1 MLDDLQKNAKEAEFK
16 MESTIE
22 FLHETFARIRAG
34 RANPKILD
42 GIYVDYYGTSTPLS
56 GVASISAPD
65 ARTLIIQPWEKN
77 MLRIV
82 EKAILDSDV
91 GITPDNNGELI
102 RLTMPPLTEERRKNL
117 SKQAKQEA
125 EDAKVSVRN
134 ARREAI
140 DVIKK
145 TDKLP
150 EDMAKDLEND
160 MQKIHDKYIKKIDE
174 LYAEKEKEIM
184 TV

>member
-1 MLDDLQKNAKEAEFK
+1 MLADLQKNTKEAEQK

-22 FLHETFARIRAG
+22 FLRDTFARIRAG
-34 RANPKILD
+34 RANTRILD
-42 GIYVDYYGTSTPLS
+42 GIFVDYYGTNTPLT
-56 GVASISAPD
+56 GVASVTVGD
-65 ARTLIIQPWEKN
+65 ARTLVIQPWEKN
-77 MLRIV
+77 MLKVV

-91 GITPDNNGELI
+91 GVTPDNNGEII
-102 RLTMPPLTEERRKNL
+102 RLNIPPLTEERRKDL

-140 DVIKK
+140 DVVKK

-150 EDMAKDLEND
+150 EDTAKDLEND
-160 MQKIHDKYIKKIDE
+160 IQKIHDKYIKRIDD

>member
-1 MLDDLQKNAKEAEFK
+1 MLADLQKNTKDAQEK

-22 FLHETFARIRAG
+22 FLRDTFARIRAG
-34 RANPKILD
+34 RANTRILD
-42 GIYVDYYGTSTPLS
+42 GIFVDYYGTNTPLT
-56 GVASISAPD
+56 GVASVTVGD
-65 ARTLIIQPWEKN
+65 ARTLVIQPWEKN
-77 MLRIV
+77 MLKVV

-91 GITPDNNGELI
+91 GITPDNNGEII
-102 RLTMPPLTEERRKNL
+102 RLNIPPLTEERRKDL

-140 DVIKK
+140 DVVKK

-150 EDMAKDLEND
+150 EDMAKDLESEI
-160 MQKIHDKYIKKIDE
+160 QKIHDKFIKRIDD

>member
-1 MLDDLQKNAKEAEFK
+1 MLADLQKKTKEAEQK

-22 FLHETFARIRAG
+22 FLRDTFARIRAG
-34 RANPKILD
+34 RANTRILD
-42 GIYVDYYGTSTPLS
+42 GIFVDYYGTNTPLT
-56 GVASISAPD
+56 GVASVTVGD
-65 ARTLIIQPWEKN
+65 ARTLVIQPWEKN
-77 MLRIV
+77 MLKVV

-91 GITPDNNGELI
+91 GVTPDNNGEII
-102 RLTMPPLTEERRKNL
+102 RLNIPPLTEERRKDL

-140 DVIKK
+140 DVVKK

-150 EDMAKDLEND
+150 EDTAKDLEND
-160 MQKIHDKYIKKIDE
+160 IQKIHDKYIKRIDD

>member
-1 MLDDLQKNAKEAEFK
+1 MNAELDKNKKDTESK
-16 MESTIE
+16 MKSTIE
-22 FLHETFARIRAG
+22 FLGDTMARIRAG

-42 GIYVDYYGTSTPLS
+42 GISLEYYGTMTPLS
-56 GVASISAPD
+56 GVASISVPD
-65 ARTLIIQPWEKN
+65 ARTILIQPWEKN
-77 MLRIV
+77 MLREV

-91 GITPDNNGELI
+91 GITPDNNGEFI
-102 RLTMPPLTEERRKNL
+102 RLSIPPLTEERRRAL
-117 SKQAKQEA
+117 AKQAKQEA

-145 TDKLP
+145 MEKLP
-150 EDMAKDLEND
+150 EDMAKDMENE
-160 MQKIHDKYIKKIDE
+160 MQKLHDKYIKLIDE
-174 LYAEKEKEIM
+174 IFAEKEKEIM

>member
-1 MLDDLQKNAKEAEFK
+1 MVADLQKNAKDAEFK

-22 FLHETFARIRAG
+22 FLRDTFARIRAG

-42 GIYVDYYGTSTPLS
+42 GIYVDYYGTNTPLG
-56 GVASISAPD
+56 GVASISVPD
-65 ARTLIIQPWEKN
+65 ARTLVIQPWEKN
-77 MLRIV
+77 MLKIV
-82 EKAILDSDV
+82 EKAILDSEV
-91 GITPDNNGELI
+91 GITPDNNGEII
-102 RLTMPPLTEERRKNL
+102 RLNIPPLTEERRRDL

-140 DVIKK
+140 DAAKK
-145 TDKLP
+145 IDKLP
-150 EDMAKDLEND
+150 EDMAKDHESD
-160 MQKIHDKYIKKIDE
+160 IQKIHDKYIKKIDE